1 MAAVVRLD
9 GHVVADAVTLVSHCF
24 ADSVRAVHM
33 LDLERALNSTWEA
46 EAGKLYRLFYPVE
59 LLLVLAELNI
69 PR

>member
-1 MAAVVRLD
+1 
-9 GHVVADAVTLVSHCF
+9 
-24 ADSVRAVHM
+24 M